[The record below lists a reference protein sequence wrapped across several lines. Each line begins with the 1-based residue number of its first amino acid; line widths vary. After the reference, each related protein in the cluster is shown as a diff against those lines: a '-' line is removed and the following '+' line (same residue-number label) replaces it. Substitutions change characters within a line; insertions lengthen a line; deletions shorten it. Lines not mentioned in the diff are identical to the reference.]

1 MTVVFVL
8 PEGKFPPD
16 YPHGPDLY
24 NLTKRLLDALNDTIL
39 SEAPGKDSSI
49 IQLVVSK
56 RKALQGEA
64 NGARVIID
72 EMRDHL

>member
-1 MTVVFVL
+1 M
-8 PEGKFPPD
+8 PEDKFPLD
-16 YPHGPDLY
+16 YPHGPDLD

-56 RKALQGEA
+56 RKALPGEA
-64 NGARVIID
+64 KAARVTID
-72 EMRDHL
+72 EMRDYL